1 MTAPPLIPGVNAI
14 MIGASAA
21 APHIGVFK
29 GALGWNVTGQTRLPR
44 DFCRRVWDIDAVA
57 EVTVLSPPGVSHG
70 AVHVLV
76 FPEIAVPIATE
87 PPPRSYRLRHLNMY
101 VRDMAEARRRVEAA
115 GAAWKAEVKFD
126 IAALDG
132 TVQTVHQA
140 RVGLAD
146 GAGLVFVIPSI
157 ARWTATWSKSPA
169 AFATEITSMVAGIPD
184 VDASKAFWGPDGLG
198 LEIRYDI
205 TSANAK
211 LNELSGLEPDAVTR
225 LAFGWGQSTA
235 RVELLGRGPDAY
247 AHIPSIDLMRTRR
260 PGRSTAEVGWVV
272 EVAAFEA
279 ALQRMIEHGGR
290 ILCAPIPGD
299 GVLYRGRVATVE
311 APEGSLL
318 TVVEALPH

>member
-1 MTAPPLIPGVNAI
+1 
-14 MIGASAA
+14 
-21 APHIGVFK
+21 
-29 GALGWNVTGQTRLPR
+29 
-44 DFCRRVWDIDAVA
+44 
-57 EVTVLSPPGVSHG
+57 
-70 AVHVLV
+70 
-76 FPEIAVPIATE
+76 
-87 PPPRSYRLRHLNMY
+87 MY
-101 VRDMAEARRRVEAA
+101 VRDMAKARRRVEAA

-126 IAALDG
+126 ITALDG

-157 ARWTATWSKSPA
+157 PRWTATWSKSPA
-169 AFATEITSMVAGIPD
+169 AFATEITSVVAGIPD

-198 LEIRYDI
+198 IEVRYDI

-225 LAFGWGQSTA
+225 LAFGRGQSTA
-235 RVELLGRGPDAY
+235 RVELLGRGRDAY
-247 AHIPSIDLMRTRR
+247 ADIPSFDLIRTRR

-279 ALQRMIEHGGR
+279 ALQRMTERGRR
-290 ILCAPIPGD
+290 ILCAPIHGD
-299 GVLYRGRVATVE
+299 GVLYRGRVATVG

-318 TVVEALPH
+318 TLVEALPR